1 MPADPL
7 SRDLRPARTP
17 FTSTLRAAHRS
28 AAVLAAQPSALSE
41 AHLKMLLEM
50 ARAATPANSA
60 RALASDARYI
70 EAWRR
75 AVTGEDPCFPEAAGV
90 VIAFILDHAADLH
103 ARPEGDVSR
112 IAAEI
117 LVDLGRRRDLAPQ
130 SAATIERRLASW
142 RRLHRLRGLDGPFA
156 DPELRE
162 TLRLVRRTGRGRQG
176 RPKKSANAIDRA
188 ILDRL
193 WAARQP
199 GLMGLRDAALIE
211 VAWASGG
218 RRRSEM
224 AELQVEDLDRARF
237 AETGEIGL
245 RLSSTKTHRGGEAP
259 PLLVV
264 RGRAA
269 RALDLWL
276 RAAGVTKGPVFRG
289 LTRSRPG
296 RPPGIL
302 DAGMSGEAIRRA
314 FKRALLAAGLPD
326 GFASPHGLRSGF
338 ITEAARRGVPLEAA
352 MRLTLHRSREQAA
365 AYYQEAE
372 LDRNPAADL
381 GAE

>member
-1 MPADPL
+1 MTAAPA
-7 SRDLRPARTP
+7 ARRA
-17 FTSTLRAAHRS
+17 RAAI
-28 AAVLAAQPSALSE
+28 LAARPSALSATHLDDLLRM
-41 AHLKMLLEM
+41 AHD
-50 ARAATPANSA
+50 ATPANSA

-75 AVTGEDPCFPEAAGV
+75 VSTGEDLAFPETPDA
-90 VIAFILDHAADLH
+90 VIAFVLDHAADL
-103 ARPEGDVSR
+103 RKRVFDDPSR
-112 IAAEI
+112 LVAET

-130 SAATIERRLASW
+130 AAATIERRLASW
-142 RRLHRLRGLDGPFA
+142 RKLHQLRGLEGPFA
-156 DPELRE
+156 APELRE
-162 TLRLVRRTGRGRQG
+162 TLRLVRKTGRGRHG
-176 RPKKSANAIDRA
+176 RPKKSVNAIDRTV
-188 ILDRL
+188 LDRL
-193 WAARQP
+193 WAARAP

-224 AELQVEDLDRARF
+224 AGLHVEDLDLSRF
-237 AETGEIGL
+237 AERGEIGL
-245 RLSSTKTHRGGEAP
+245 RLASTKAHRGAEAP

-276 RAAGVTKGPVFRG
+276 RASGVTKGAVFRG
-289 LTRSRPG
+289 LTGGKGQRERKLL
-296 RPPGIL
+296 R
-302 DAGMSGEAIRRA
+302 DGMSGEGVRRA
-314 FKRALLAAGLPD
+314 VKRALLSAGLSAD
-326 GFASPHGLRSGF
+326 FAAPHGLRSGF
-338 ITEAARRGVPLEAA
+338 ITEAARQGVPLEAA

-372 LDRNPAADL
+372 LDRNPAASL

>member
-1 MPADPL
+1 MPAKAL
-7 SRDLRPARTP
+7 SPTERR
-17 FTSTLRAAHRS
+17 SVAA
-28 AAVLAAQPSALSE
+28 ALAARPSALSE
-41 AHLKMLLEM
+41 AHLGELLRM
-50 ARAATPANSA
+50 ARDATPANSA

-75 AVTGEDPCFPEAAGV
+75 VSTGEDLAFPEAADA
-90 VIAFILDHAADLH
+90 VIAFVLDHAADLR
-103 ARPEGDVSR
+103 ARPADDLSR
-112 IAAEI
+112 LVAET

-142 RRLHRLRGLDGPFA
+142 RKLHALRGLDGPFGS
-156 DPELRE
+156 PELRE
-162 TLRLVRRTGRGRQG
+162 TLRLVRRTGRGRHG

-193 WAARQP
+193 WAARAP

-224 AELQVEDLDRARF
+224 AALRVEDLDRARF
-237 AETGEIGL
+237 AEKGEIGL
-245 RLSSTKTHRGGEAP
+245 RLASTKTHRGAEAP

-276 RAAGVTKGPVFRG
+276 RAAGLTAGPVFRG
-289 LTRSRPG
+289 VTRRRDG
-296 RPPGIL
+296 REPTIL
-302 DAGMSGEAIRRA
+302 DTPMSGEAVRRA
-314 FKRALLAAGLPD
+314 VKRALVAAGLPED
-326 GFASPHGLRSGF
+326 FASPHGLRSGF

-365 AYYQEAE
+365 AYYHEAE

-381 GAE
+381 GAD